1 MLSQLSG
8 WMADA
13 NPQPQPFE
21 PSTLPGIW
29 RQTASGPAQF
39 SRIGLVTPF
48 ALPTPT
54 YFLPAPFPQLESS
67 EYAANINEIQSLG
80 SVNSTTRTPRQTML
94 AQLVAGAPGPWANVS
109 NPVRIW
115 HNVTIDVAVSQDLTT
130 VQTARLFAMVSAAM
144 FDSVQTLQ
152 TSKFMLAN
160 VLRSDSIPFHATWY
174 LSNDAPTVVHSEPYD
189 SFWAFAVD
197 AANSRLWGGIHYT
210 FELTTSQHS
219 CVQVADFVFD
229 HRMRK
234 LPTS

>member
-94 AQLVAGAPGPWANVS
+94 AQLV
-109 NPVRIW
+109 
-115 HNVTIDVAVSQDLTT
+115 
-130 VQTARLFAMVSAAM
+130 
-144 FDSVQTLQ
+144 
-152 TSKFMLAN
+152 
-160 VLRSDSIPFHATWY
+160 
-174 LSNDAPTVVHSEPYD
+174 DAPTVVHSEPCD
-189 SFWAFAVD
+189 RFWAFAVD

-219 CVQVADFVFD
+219 CVQVADFVVD